1 MRGVG
6 EWGRGLDSEP
16 GMVSRAEGDLCVWP
30 SCSLEGKGKD
40 TLPSDF
46 WDHLKE
52 QLTAVPPDFSCALE
66 LLKEIKEVS
75 WKIEGFQGLS
85 VRPAAGGHKP

>member
-1 MRGVG
+1 MTCAF
-6 EWGRGLDSEP
+6 D
-16 GMVSRAEGDLCVWP
+16 P

-40 TLPSDF
+40 TMPSDF

-52 QLTAVPPDFSCALE
+52 QLSAVPPDFSCALE

-75 WKIEGFQGLS
+75 GPWSHADGRFQGLRGRRLEATNPDCQGDLGRS
-85 VRPAAGGHKP
+85 H